1 MHISELDG
9 SWKIDLS
16 DVVFDF
22 INVAYLL
29 KNKIKY
35 NDGKIIG
42 FLKVDKHRILGNF
55 IKIHF

>member
-9 SWKIDLS
+9 SWIIDLS

-29 KNKIKY
+29 KNKIKN

-42 FLKVDKHRILGNF
+42 FLKVYKHRILGNF
-55 IKIHF
+55 IKIYF